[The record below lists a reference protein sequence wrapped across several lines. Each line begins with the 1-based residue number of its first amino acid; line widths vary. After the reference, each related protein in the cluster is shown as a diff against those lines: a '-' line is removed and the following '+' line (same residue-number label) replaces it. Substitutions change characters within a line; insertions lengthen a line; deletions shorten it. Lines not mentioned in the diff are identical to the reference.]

1 MKKVLLVAAI
11 AYLNFSCVT
20 LGVIGIKGK
29 YQEGPVRMIVEDSY
43 ENTWDMVIDF
53 ISDIGLNVKMV
64 DKNSGLVISDPTSFT
79 GLSSVEDRNGVIL
92 NKDAYIVTS
101 RTNDPNVK
109 NPIKSV
115 DASYNLRVK
124 AIDDKKSSVSI
135 LLYNIRVQG
144 NNDLFP
150 HKGKSTG
157 NFEKWVLDNLYNQN

>member
-1 MKKVLLVAAI
+1 MKKILLFAMI
-11 AYLNFSCVT
+11 AHFNLGCVT
-20 LGVIGIKGK
+20 LGVVGIKGK
-29 YQEGPVRMIVEDSY
+29 YQEGPVRMIVESSY
-43 ENTWDMVIDF
+43 EDTWNMVIDF

-64 DKNSGLVISDPTSFT
+64 DKSSGLVISDPTSFS
-79 GLSSVEDRNGVIL
+79 GLSSIEDRNGQIL
-92 NKDAYIVTS
+92 NKDAHIVTS

-124 AIDDKKSSVSI
+124 EIGQNKSSVSI

-144 NNDLFP
+144 DNALFN

-157 NFEKWVLDNLYNQN
+157 NFEKWVLDNL